1 MNSLRA
7 VATEISITLAITVV
21 FCTAQASP
29 QRTVP
34 GNASARTAS
43 PAEPSKDKAAP
54 QFGQRYPLYAL
65 RTNDVLDISF
75 EFTPE
80 FNQTVTVQPDGY
92 ISLRGVGDVHVAG
105 RTVPEINET
114 IRTAY
119 DKILQNPSIAIVLK
133 DFEKPYVVVDGQ
145 VGRPGK
151 YELRGDMT
159 VTEAIEIAGGFN
171 NSAKHSQVVLFRRV
185 SPDLYEAR
193 LINVKKMLKSHD
205 LSEDAHL
212 KPGDILF
219 VPQNSLSKIKPF
231 MPNPGIGIG
240 STF

>member
-54 QFGQRYPLYAL
+54 QFGQRYPRYAL

-80 FNQTVTVQPDGY
+80 SVSYTH
-92 ISLRGVGDVHVAG
+92 LRAH
-105 RTVPEINET
+105 ET
-114 IRTAY
+114 R
-119 DKILQNPSIAIVLK
+119 
-133 DFEKPYVVVDGQ
+133 
-145 VGRPGK
+145 
-151 YELRGDMT
+151 
-159 VTEAIEIAGGFN
+159 
-171 NSAKHSQVVLFRRV
+171 
-185 SPDLYEAR
+185 
-193 LINVKKMLKSHD
+193 HD
-205 LSEDAHL
+205 LVCRLLLE
-212 KPGDILF
+212 K
-219 VPQNSLSKIKPF
+219 KKK
-231 MPNPGIGIG
+231 
-240 STF
+240 